1 MIGSHSQMR
10 FRFGIAFGS
19 YGFFHDLLVDHGSFI
34 NNFFRN
40 EEISKLSI
48 VKEVT
53 VFYIKLTQVFKLLV
67 D

>member
-1 MIGSHSQMR
+1 MIGLHSQMR
-10 FRFGIAFGS
+10 FRFRIAFSS
-19 YGFFHDLLVDHGSFI
+19 YGLFHGLLVGHGSFI
-34 NNFFRN
+34 DIFFRN